1 MANELVKLCVDAYHG
16 KVANYSTGDTS
27 EAIRQ
32 SFIEIVGTD
41 KPDYR
46 TFRKKKNEIFEI
58 IEVVAD
64 QTITEG
70 FSQNAFFENFVEY
83 RDLAMGDTNEFYVE
97 DESLL
102 TISKISGGHHDIRRQ
117 RLDIGTS
124 FTVTAE
130 WFGVKIYEH
139 FLRLLA
145 GRIDWV
151 AFLAKVQKALEQFML
166 ELVYSNFLATQA
178 VLPAQFK
185 MTGSYDRDIFL
196 TVCDHV
202 QASNVGSE
210 LILVGTRT
218 SLGKIEGIPAIQWS
232 EAMKT
237 QANEMGTVM
246 YLEGMR
252 TMVLGQVHTINTF
265 NFAINPNM
273 VMILPS
279 TQKPIKL
286 VKEGLPIITESTD
299 GVKNKDM
306 SIEYELQF
314 RIGVAT
320 IFNTLYGM
328 ATIN

>member
-1 MANELVKLCVDAYHG
+1 MANELIKLCVDAYHG
-16 KVANYSTGDTS
+16 KVTNYSAGD
-27 EAIRQ
+27 ANDGIRQ
-32 SFIEIVGTD
+32 AFIEMVGTD

-70 FSQNAFFENFVEY
+70 FSKNDFFENFVEY
-83 RDLAMGDTNEFYVE
+83 RDLALGDSNEFYVE
-97 DESLL
+97 DQSLL
-102 TISKISGGHHDIRRQ
+102 TISKISGGHHEIRRQ

-124 FTVTAE
+124 FTISAE

-151 AFLAKVQKALEQFML
+151 AFLGKVQKSLEQFML
-166 ELVYSNFLATQA
+166 ELVYTNFLGTQSA
-178 VLPAQFK
+178 LPAEFK
-185 MTGSYDRDIFL
+185 MTGSYDRDVFL

-202 QASNVGSE
+202 QASNVGAE
-210 LILVGTRT
+210 LLLVGTRT
-218 SLGKIEGIPAIQWS
+218 SLGKIQGAMTIASS

-237 QANEMGTVM
+237 QANELGTVT
-246 YLEGMR
+246 YIEGMR
-252 TMVLGQVHTINTF
+252 TMVLGQVHKINSF
-265 NFAINPNM
+265 DFAISPNM

-286 VKEGLPIITESTD
+286 VKEGTPIITESTD

-320 IFNTLYGM
+320 VFNSLYGM
-328 ATIN
+328 ATIS